1 MAHGGHESFGQSF
14 HRALHGCGSGST
26 KLSGPSNADPVP
38 TTRSAVKS
46 SVFLEFAT
54 KTYTC
59 VCLSGDIPI
68 EHQLLFSMI
77 ALVQIS

>member
-1 MAHGGHESFGQSF
+1 MVQGGHESFRQSF
-14 HRALHGCGSGST
+14 HRAFHGCGSGST

-46 SVFLEFAT
+46 TVFLEFAT

-59 VCLSGDIPI
+59 VYLSGDFPI
-68 EHQLLFSMI
+68 DHQLLLPMI
-77 ALVQIS
+77 VSIQTS